1 MTTYDVT
8 FGHGGGWIAI
18 VPVNTFAFVHN
29 NVSRTVYY
37 RFGINSTSH
46 GIALRKGEFI
56 KIAEP
61 VYFRDNPNSDIKLVV
76 VND

>member
-37 RFGINSTSH
+37 RFGIDSTSH

-56 KIAEP
+56 KISEP